1 MLRSAQHDK
10 LLMCRI
16 KTEKNMGIEKLI
28 RKELLSFGGYSAAA
42 SPEVLDGKIEV
53 AAKDMVKIDANENPY
68 GCSPRV
74 GKALAHYPQF
84 NIYPDDGQEKLR
96 QLLAGYAGVD
106 AKYIVAGNGSNQLID
121 LLVRLLVNPGDEI
134 INCTPT
140 FGIYSFSAKL
150 CNATLVEIPRDDNF
164 NIDIAKVKAAIT
176 KKTKLIFVT
185 NPNNP
190 TGNLTPQKDIIELLE
205 TGAPIVVDE
214 AYYEFSRQTILPL
227 SVKYENLI
235 VLRTFSKWAGL
246 AGLRIG
252 YGIFPET
259 IADFILRI
267 KIPYNVNVAAQ
278 VAVAESL
285 KDIDY
290 LMASVQRLI
299 DERQRLYTQL
309 QKISWLTVYPSQSNF
324 ILCRIKNI
332 DAKDLHKKLQMKGI
346 LVRYFDQPSIKDC
359 IRFSVGKPEHTD
371 ALIKTLREIGG

>member
-1 MLRSAQHDK
+1 
-10 LLMCRI
+10 
-16 KTEKNMGIEKLI
+16 MGMEKLI

-42 SPEVLDGKIEV
+42 SPEVLEGKIEV
-53 AAKDMVKIDANENPY
+53 AAKDMIKIDANENPY

-74 GKALAHYPQF
+74 NKALEKYPQF

-96 QLLAGYAGVD
+96 GLIAGYAGID

-121 LLVRLLVNPGDEI
+121 LLIRLLVNPGDEV

-140 FGIYSFSAKL
+140 FGIYSFSTRL
-150 CNATLVEIPRDDNF
+150 CNGSLVDVPRDEAF
-164 NIDIAKVKAAIT
+164 NIDITKVKAAIT
-176 KKTKLIFVT
+176 KITKLIFVT

-190 TGNLTPQKDIIELLE
+190 TGNLTPQKDIIELLD
-205 TGAPIVVDE
+205 TGVPIVVDE
-214 AYYEFSRQTILPL
+214 AYYEFSRQTIMPL
-227 SVKYENLI
+227 IGKYENLI

-246 AGLRIG
+246 AGLRVG
-252 YGIFPET
+252 YGIFPEA

-285 KDIDY
+285 QDKDY
-290 LMASVQRLI
+290 LLASVQKLI
-299 DERQRLYTQL
+299 LERQRLTDQL
-309 QKISWLTVYPSQSNF
+309 QKISWLTVYPSESNF
-324 ILCRIKNI
+324 IFCRVQNM
-332 DAKDLHKKLQMKGI
+332 DARDLHKQLQMKGI
-346 LVRYFDQPSIKDC
+346 LVRYFDQPRIRDC

>member
-1 MLRSAQHDK
+1 
-10 LLMCRI
+10 
-16 KTEKNMGIEKLI
+16 MGMEKLI

-42 SPEVLDGKIEV
+42 SPEVLEGKIEV
-53 AAKDMVKIDANENPY
+53 AAKDMIKIDANENPY

-74 GKALAHYPQF
+74 NKALEKYPQF

-96 QLLAGYAGVD
+96 GLIAGYAGID

-121 LLVRLLVNPGDEI
+121 LLIRLLVNPGDEV

-140 FGIYSFSAKL
+140 FGIYSFSTRL
-150 CNATLVEIPRDDNF
+150 CNGSLVDVPRDEAF
-164 NIDIAKVKAAIT
+164 NIDITKVKAAIT
-176 KKTKLIFVT
+176 KITKLIFVT

-190 TGNLTPQKDIIELLE
+190 TGNLTPQKDIIELLD
-205 TGAPIVVDE
+205 TGAPVVVDE
-214 AYYEFSRQTILPL
+214 AYYEFSRQTIMPL
-227 SVKYENLI
+227 IGKYENLI

-246 AGLRIG
+246 AGLRVG
-252 YGIFPET
+252 YGIFPEA

-285 KDIDY
+285 QDKDY
-290 LMASVQRLI
+290 LLASVQKLI
-299 DERQRLYTQL
+299 LERQRLTDQL
-309 QKISWLTVYPSQSNF
+309 QKISWLTVYPSESNF
-324 ILCRIKNI
+324 IFCRVQNM
-332 DAKDLHKKLQMKGI
+332 DARDLHKQLQMKGI
-346 LVRYFDQPSIKDC
+346 LVRYFDQPRIRDC

>member
-1 MLRSAQHDK
+1 
-10 LLMCRI
+10 
-16 KTEKNMGIEKLI
+16 MGMEKLI

-42 SPEVLDGKIEV
+42 SPEVLEGKIEV
-53 AAKDMVKIDANENPY
+53 AAKDMIKIDANENPY

-74 GKALAHYPQF
+74 NKALEKYPQF

-96 QLLAGYAGVD
+96 GLIAGYAGID

-121 LLVRLLVNPGDEI
+121 LLIRLLVNPGDEV

-140 FGIYSFSAKL
+140 FGIYSFSTRL
-150 CNATLVEIPRDDNF
+150 CNGSLVDVPRDEAF
-164 NIDIAKVKAAIT
+164 NIDITKVKAAIT
-176 KKTKLIFVT
+176 KITKLIFVT

-190 TGNLTPQKDIIELLE
+190 TGNLTPQKDIIELLD
-205 TGAPIVVDE
+205 TGAPVVVDE
-214 AYYEFSRQTILPL
+214 AYYEFSRQTIMPL
-227 SVKYENLI
+227 IGKYENLI

-246 AGLRIG
+246 AGLRVG
-252 YGIFPET
+252 YGIFPEA

-285 KDIDY
+285 QDKDY
-290 LMASVQRLI
+290 LLASVQKLI
-299 DERQRLYTQL
+299 EERQRLTDQL
-309 QKISWLTVYPSQSNF
+309 QKISWLTVYPSESNF
-324 ILCRIKNI
+324 IFCRVQNM
-332 DAKDLHKKLQMKGI
+332 DARDLHKQLQMKGI
-346 LVRYFDQPSIKDC
+346 LVRYFDQPRIRDC